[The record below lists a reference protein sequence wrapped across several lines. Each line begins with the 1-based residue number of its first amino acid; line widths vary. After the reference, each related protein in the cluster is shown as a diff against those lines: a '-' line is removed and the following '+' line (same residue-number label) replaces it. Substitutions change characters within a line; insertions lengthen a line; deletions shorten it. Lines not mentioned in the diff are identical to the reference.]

1 MLKIKTLHCNNSKKG
16 IAKSPHAK
24 CWLVLG
30 LTLWLQFMG
39 AALSIAQFITVRGL
53 VQYNGKPLAGAVV
66 LYTKDSAAY
75 RIFALS
81 AANGQFSLQVH
92 QDSLPGMLQ
101 VSALN
106 TITQYQRILNT
117 NYQENWLFT
126 VYHDT
131 TGLPPVEVVTKQ
143 PIKVRGDTTSFMV
156 QAFAQGHENS
166 LASLLAQMPGFTI
179 EPDGTIKF
187 RGKQI
192 NRVLFQKEQLGGN
205 DYRQLVQQLGIKGLR
220 EVQVIDRYA
229 DADDILAESLSPRLT
244 ALNLEYE
251 DTVLPKPTGYW
262 TTAVAMPVGF
272 EASGQWLQLKS
283 QRGAKQLWL
292 GGYTTAG
299 NPQFANA
306 HNLQG
311 TNTNEANAQNS
322 APALPALLTVAPN
335 SPMPKLPN
343 VFFNSLQGGNGQYNW
358 VQSATNGWRWRF
370 NAQPGGT
377 AAHHITNNTNQIIAS
392 AQSITQTEATADSW
406 RQLGGATTLRAS
418 KVWQQKKQVIV
429 ELNNHFN
436 RVTHNGSYS
445 FLQTNGKH
453 HSSHVQNQTSLNI
466 IYNLK
471 QNNQSSHRF
480 ELAAM
485 SNWLPNNYGLQN
497 ELFLSALAGT
507 AANANLLEQ
516 HNRLTQHTFT
526 LTHQYKPSSQWI
538 LKSQLLYGGYKANT
552 YWYFFD
558 NQQPLTKQTD
568 SLPNGTLG
576 LVNLATTITRLAKP
590 SHAWELQYGLKA
602 EAFRI
607 YSNDGLLPKT
617 NTRLFVLPHLQ
628 VQYKINQRTNITVAA
643 SSNSQPFMQWPAFEG
658 QWLAGRSSLHYSPGI
673 LAVKPGWQASIFYHY
688 FPITSKKPA
697 LFANVL
703 YLVMPVFAVPNL
715 QPGLVFNGSH
725 FNPFNKA
732 RNLVHTSATIQSPLI
747 NTDNRISATLAWS
760 WLLNYNQINGNLR
773 QVPFNQFT
781 INTKWQR
788 NWAKWITTQVEQQAM
803 QQLQKAQNGKS
814 IAAFLYQ
821 LNGGITVRLN
831 SRWHLLTQYHHFFNK
846 AGSSASFG
854 QWQAQAA
861 YKWKNW
867 EVFAKGTNLTNQQQL
882 QYTQVAQGFITTQ
895 AVAALGRFMLL
906 GVRKTF

>member
-30 LTLWLQFMG
+30 LTLGLQFMG

-292 GGYTTAG
+292 GG
-299 NPQFANA
+299 
-306 HNLQG
+306 
-311 TNTNEANAQNS
+311 
-322 APALPALLTVAPN
+322 
-335 SPMPKLPN
+335 
-343 VFFNSLQGGNGQYNW
+343 
-358 VQSATNGWRWRF
+358 
-370 NAQPGGT
+370 
-377 AAHHITNNTNQIIAS
+377 
-392 AQSITQTEATADSW
+392 
-406 RQLGGATTLRAS
+406 
-418 KVWQQKKQVIV
+418 
-429 ELNNHFN
+429 
-436 RVTHNGSYS
+436 
-445 FLQTNGKH
+445 
-453 HSSHVQNQTSLNI
+453 
-466 IYNLK
+466 
-471 QNNQSSHRF
+471 
-480 ELAAM
+480 
-485 SNWLPNNYGLQN
+485 
-497 ELFLSALAGT
+497 
-507 AANANLLEQ
+507 
-516 HNRLTQHTFT
+516 
-526 LTHQYKPSSQWI
+526 
-538 LKSQLLYGGYKANT
+538 
-552 YWYFFD
+552 
-558 NQQPLTKQTD
+558 
-568 SLPNGTLG
+568 
-576 LVNLATTITRLAKP
+576 
-590 SHAWELQYGLKA
+590 
-602 EAFRI
+602 
-607 YSNDGLLPKT
+607 
-617 NTRLFVLPHLQ
+617 
-628 VQYKINQRTNITVAA
+628 
-643 SSNSQPFMQWPAFEG
+643 
-658 QWLAGRSSLHYSPGI
+658 
-673 LAVKPGWQASIFYHY
+673 
-688 FPITSKKPA
+688 
-697 LFANVL
+697 
-703 YLVMPVFAVPNL
+703 
-715 QPGLVFNGSH
+715 
-725 FNPFNKA
+725 
-732 RNLVHTSATIQSPLI
+732 
-747 NTDNRISATLAWS
+747 
-760 WLLNYNQINGNLR
+760 
-773 QVPFNQFT
+773 
-781 INTKWQR
+781 
-788 NWAKWITTQVEQQAM
+788 
-803 QQLQKAQNGKS
+803 
-814 IAAFLYQ
+814 
-821 LNGGITVRLN
+821 
-831 SRWHLLTQYHHFFNK
+831 
-846 AGSSASFG
+846 
-854 QWQAQAA
+854 
-861 YKWKNW
+861 
-867 EVFAKGTNLTNQQQL
+867 
-882 QYTQVAQGFITTQ
+882 
-895 AVAALGRFMLL
+895 
-906 GVRKTF
+906 